1 MPSIKET
8 KPKIVNTLDHVIA
21 NLQAEASVADVE
33 WQAVMIAREVL
44 AGCSTVQLA
53 RAVEAVQ
60 KKLPSRG

>member
-1 MPSIKET
+1 MPRIKET

-44 AGCSTVQLA
+44 AQCSTLQLA
-53 RAVEAVQ
+53 KAIETVQ
-60 KKLPSRG
+60 QKLPSR